1 MGDII
6 QIKTKF
12 LYKSIEIN
20 INPSL
25 DWKFNIS
32 NYKDIVEEIW
42 LWEFSCYSSLIQKD
56 WSENSKSGDTLRWKC
71 RTDPEKILVCKR
83 RVWQDTKDGDAGD
96 NGCWSLF
103 TTSVSHLCQ
112 LS

>member
-32 NYKDIVEEIW
+32 NYKDIVEEIL
-42 LWEFSCYSSLIQKD
+42 LWEFSC
-56 WSENSKSGDTLRWKC
+56 
-71 RTDPEKILVCKR
+71 
-83 RVWQDTKDGDAGD
+83 
-96 NGCWSLF
+96 
-103 TTSVSHLCQ
+103 
-112 LS
+112 